1 MPTPAQNTQI
11 RNATTGFMTTRA
23 STATGNT
30 PLAASATTIF
40 TVTGGRILVISL
52 VGQVTTVIQG
62 QATTV
67 QFISTPTG
75 GGTAVNLS
83 NATGDL
89 NGKEVGATVTLAT
102 TLGGTAVVNNAG
114 ATVVAEPRFLV
125 PPGAISVTMGAAS
138 TGALKYELIWVAYDA
153 AATVTAGA

>member
-1 MPTPAQNTQI
+1 MPTPVQNTQI
-11 RNATTGFMTTRA
+11 RNATTGFQTVRA

-40 TVTGGRILVISL
+40 TVASGRIFIISL

-67 QFISTPTG
+67 QFISSSSA
-75 GGTAVNLS
+75 GTAVNLTNS
-83 NATGDL
+83 TGDL

-114 ATVVAEPRFLV
+114 ATVCANPRFLV
-125 PPGAISVTMGAAS
+125 PAGNITVTMGAAS
-138 TGALKYELIWVAYDA
+138 TGALKYELIWVAYDSG
-153 AATVTAGA
+153 ATVTAGA